1 MSGENGKT
9 RTDSSAEGALAA
21 LRRARLRAER
31 LALTTGTCLVVAV
44 DGMPVRVQPCP
55 AVADGV
61 RDPVSA
67 PR

>member
-1 MSGENGKT
+1 MSAENGKT
-9 RTDSSAEGALAA
+9 QTESSAEGAMAA

-31 LALTTGTCLVVAV
+31 LALTTATCLVVVV
-44 DGMPVRVQPCP
+44 DGMPVRVQPRP

>member
-1 MSGENGKT
+1 MSAENGKI
-9 RTDSSAEGALAA
+9 RADSTAEGALAA

-44 DGMPVRVQPCP
+44 DGMPVRVQPRP
-55 AVADGV
+55 AVAEGV
-61 RDPVSA
+61 RDPISA

>member
-1 MSGENGKT
+1 MSAGHGPVQAT
-9 RTDSSAEGALAA
+9 PTAEGVLAA

-44 DGMPVRVQPCP
+44 DGEPVRVQPRP
-55 AVADGV
+55 EVALGFQDAVS
-61 RDPVSA
+61 P